1 MNRNAFKIYPIN
13 EYLYNLRN
21 YLTPLWLIHKIS
33 LVVQSAVFD
42 EGSDNINTTELSCY
56 KIWRIKDDESLV

>member
-1 MNRNAFKIYPIN
+1 MGFQIFLYATSKIMLP
-13 EYLYNLRN
+13 
-21 YLTPLWLIHKIS
+21 PLWLIHKIS

-42 EGSDNINTTELSCY
+42 EGSDNINTSELSCY

>member
-1 MNRNAFKIYPIN
+1 MNRNAFKKYRYPIN
-13 EYLYNLRN
+13 EYLYYIRN
-21 YLTPLWLIHKIS
+21 YLPPLWHIHKIS

-56 KIWRIKDDESLV
+56 KI